1 MKPLLKYHGGKY
13 YLKDFII
20 SNFPAGYENMVYVEP
35 FLGGGSILLNKKKSD
50 IEIVSDIY
58 TPLYSTWMSVQG
70 DKELSEFKNLLYKAE
85 YKEECFRES
94 LRRFNIGDSSPE
106 LFYVIN
112 RMSRGGMGKNF
123 AYSERLRGGIP
134 GDINAWNNSIKN
146 LDAIH
151 DRIRDCEILY
161 GPYNDALSVGFTK
174 SSSNKKEIF
183 AYLDPP
189 YLPST
194 RTSKKVYKHE
204 WSEDDHKRFLK
215 FVNWI
220 GISGEDKILI
230 SGYMSDLYRK
240 ELHHWNVVEKNIVN
254 HSSQAKK
261 KAMRTEVLWRN
272 Y

>member
-58 TPLYSTWMSVQG
+58 TPLYYTWTIVQV
-70 DKELSEFKNLLYKAE
+70 KVELEYLKQKLSSIEYNKSNFESALRILNSGNYTSET
-85 YKEECFRES
+85 
-94 LRRFNIGDSSPE
+94 
-106 LFYVIN
+106 FYVVN

-161 GPYNDALSVGFTK
+161 ASYQEAISLGVTK
-174 SSSNKKEIF
+174 SSSNKKEMF

-194 RTSKKVYKHE
+194 RTSKKVYRHE

-220 GISGEDKILI
+220 GISGENKILI

-261 KAMRTEVLWRN
+261 KSMRTEVLWRN